1 MLAPA
6 LSYALQDLWVTG
18 QEDRLQFWRA
28 VVHFAGDS
36 GSDPI
41 ARSVAARTACELPAT
56 RNDMRGL
63 VTLFSAPQAE
73 QAFAFRAFSHVVG
86 ALTVRIEDGQ
96 AAQLTPWCYL
106 ASEASA
112 HLTTLGWPLRTLLY
126 LLVERVT
133 TADQRA
139 LLGEP
144 ARRLLQYALGQPDQS
159 SQLAAAA
166 IGFVADTISS
176 SAAPAGA
183 IARPSMVPTQPSTI
197 GSIAG
202 PNADAGGRSS
212 KPWPIAA
219 STA

>member
-166 IGFVADTISS
+166 IGFVADTYASDPVAS
-176 SAAPAGA
+176 RRSLESLLTPDRLRDHAHADTPWL
-183 IARPSMVPTQPSTI
+183 ARKVLTI
-197 GSIAG
+197 GT
-202 PNADAGGRSS
+202 PR
-212 KPWPIAA
+212 PCLH
-219 STA
+219 T